1 MFVKRMFT
9 KVSVIA
15 ALIVSAIAVPSYGAV
30 VVHYVQD
37 GANVVAT
44 VSGSLDL
51 TNTTG
56 TDFNCLNSGNPCT
69 PDGNYITRGADISQ
83 LSPITNFITNFY
95 SGDKQIE
102 ATVYQITGPTSET
115 DAFGTSDDVTSWS
128 SPVFGDS
135 GSGDAN
141 TDFILRGDDGELYL
155 EASYT
160 SGAEMNA
167 TWTFVD
173 TTLAQWGVGDP
184 SEFVFTLVK
193 DDPTG
198 TTDTFIVRFG
208 GASTLSAVPLPASV
222 LFLAMGIS
230 GLGVAQRWRRDRV
243 GRV

>member
-15 ALIVSAIAVPSYGAV
+15 ALMVSVIAVPSYGAV

-37 GANVVAT
+37 GANVVVT

-56 TDFNCLNSGNPCT
+56 TDFNCIGAGQPCT
-69 PDGNYITRGADISQ
+69 TDGNYITRGADISQ
-83 LSPITNFITNFY
+83 LSPTTNLITNFY
-95 SGDKQIE
+95 SGDKKIE
-102 ATVYQITGPTSET
+102 TTVYEITGPTSET
-115 DAFGTSDDVTSWS
+115 DAFGLYDDNSWS
-128 SPVFGDS
+128 SPNFGDT

-141 TDFILRGDDGELYL
+141 TDFMLRGDDGVLYL
-155 EASYT
+155 EASYA

-167 TWTFVD
+167 TWTYVD